1 MSVYTT
7 RVDELWGH
15 SKVMTAPN
23 VTRHD
28 PVYKQAELRYPTM
41 AEPVKVKQVL
51 PYNPA
56 PMLTMASAPMT
67 MASAPGDELAY
78 PALPCLFAKNHWIIW
93 LGLAFVIVL
102 FGLCWHLKTRVD
114 GLEMMVQYLMFHS
127 QKRL

>member
-15 SKVMTAPN
+15 SKVVTAPN
-23 VTRHD
+23 VTRQD
-28 PVYKQAELRYPTM
+28 PVYKQTELRYPTM
-41 AEPVKVKQVL
+41 AEPVKVQHVL

-56 PMLTMASAPMT
+56 PMLTMASAP
-67 MASAPGDELAY
+67 ADELA
-78 PALPCLFAKNHWIIW
+78 CLVTACPFAKNHWIVW

>member
-15 SKVMTAPN
+15 SKVVTAPN
-23 VTRHD
+23 VTRQD
-28 PVYKQAELRYPTM
+28 PVYKQTELRYPTI
-41 AEPVKVKQVL
+41 AEPVQVKQVL

-56 PMLTMASAPMT
+56 PMLTMASAP
-67 MASAPGDELAY
+67 GDEVADPVP
-78 PALPCLFAKNHWIIW
+78 PACPFAKNHWIAW
-93 LGLAFVIVL
+93 LGLAFFIVL
-102 FGLCWHLKTRVD
+102 CGLVWHLKTRVD

>member
-15 SKVMTAPN
+15 SKVVTAPN
-23 VTRHD
+23 VTRQD
-28 PVYKQAELRYPTM
+28 PVYKQPELRYPTI
-41 AEPVKVKQVL
+41 ADPVQVKQVL

-56 PMLTMASAPMT
+56 PMLTMASAPMLT
-67 MASAPGDELAY
+67 VASAPGDESTC
-78 PALPCLFAKNHWIIW
+78 PFAKNHWILW

-114 GLEMMVQYLMFHS
+114 GLELMVQYLMFHS

>member
-15 SKVMTAPN
+15 SKVVTAPN
-23 VTRHD
+23 VTRQD

-41 AEPVKVKQVL
+41 AEPVQVKQVL

-56 PMLTMASAPMT
+56 PMLTMASAPIDE
-67 MASAPGDELAY
+67 SAC
-78 PALPCLFAKNHWIIW
+78 PATCPFAKYHWIAW
-93 LGLAFVIVL
+93 LGLAFFIVL
-102 FGLCWHLKTRVD
+102 CGLCWHLKTRVD

>member
-1 MSVYTT
+1 
-7 RVDELWGH
+7 
-15 SKVMTAPN
+15 MTAPN

-41 AEPVKVKQVL
+41 AEPVQVKQVL

-56 PMLTMASAPMT
+56 PMLTMASTPMT
-67 MASAPGDELAY
+67 MASAPVDESAC
-78 PALPCLFAKNHWIIW
+78 PFAKHHWIAW

-114 GLEMMVQYLMFHS
+114 GLELMVQYLMFHS